1 MPTPPVAVVRPS
13 VRTLHGDVFVDKYA
27 WMSALDDSS
36 TREYLEEENAYAGEA
51 TSHLAS
57 LRDLLVE
64 EIRSRVQETD
74 LSVPVLDRGWWY
86 FSRTHEGRQYPAA
99 CRVAAVADAPRPDP
113 APGVPLAGEQVLLDG
128 DVEAAGC
135 DFFALGACEVSP
147 AGDVVAFSVDRAG
160 DERFD
165 VIVRRIEDGQVVDDC
180 LRGVGYGLVWSAD
193 STRLV
198 YTRVD
203 EAWRPHEVWLHRVG
217 DDPAHDRLL
226 LTEPD
231 ERFWL
236 SIGDSRD
243 GRWLLVS
250 AGSKNTTEWWLT
262 DLSGFAGIGAPDA
275 EPVVALVSVAGRVDG
290 VEYDVEPC
298 GDGVLITHNATSPD
312 FAVDWAPLDLDGTD
326 LDGPGIDGPGLD
338 GPDLDGTD
346 LDGTDRGGRQ
356 LAGSPDG
363 RRPWLTPVPGVRYLG
378 VEAFAGGWGSPEP
391 LRVGDEDLVTLSVTS
406 NPSWDAETIRLVHE
420 SFVSPRAIA
429 EYDVASGATEV
440 LKRQEVPGYDPGRYR
455 QRRDWAIADDGVAV
469 PISLIFR
476 ADLFPADG
484 PRGPGRGGP
493 PAILYGYG
501 AYETSL
507 DPWFSVC
514 RPSLLDRGVVFAVA
528 HVRGG
533 GEMGRSWYEQG
544 RLGDKATTFTD
555 TVACARHLRDRGW
568 CAPDRLALQGGSAGG
583 LTVGA
588 TLNLAPELF
597 VAAHADVPFVDA
609 LTTMLDESLP
619 LTVVERDEWGDPLH
633 DARAYGWMRGYSP
646 YENIRPATYPAILA
660 TTSLND
666 TRVRCTEPAKW
677 VAALRTTVTQ
687 DLGARPI
694 LLRTEMGA
702 GHGGRSGR
710 YDAWDQYAFE
720 AAFLLDRLRATQSTV
735 TA

>member
-27 WMSALDDSS
+27 WMSALDDSP
-36 TREYLEEENAYAGEA
+36 TREHLDRENAYSAEA
-51 TSHLAS
+51 TAHLAS
-57 LRDLLVE
+57 LRGLVVE
-64 EIRSRVQETD
+64 EIRSRVKETD

-86 FSRTHEGRQYPAA
+86 FSRTHEGRQYPAE
-99 CRVAAVADAPRPDP
+99 CRVPAVVDVARPDP
-113 APGVPLAGEQVLLDG
+113 APGVPLAGEQVLVDG

-147 AGDVVAFSVDRAG
+147 LEDVVAFSVDRTG

-165 VIVRRIEDGQVVDDC
+165 VVVRRVEDGLVVDDRLC
-180 LRGVGYGLVWSAD
+180 GVGYGLVWSAD

-203 EAWRPHEVWLHRVG
+203 EAWRPHEVWLHLVG

-236 SIGDSRD
+236 SIEDSRD

-250 AGSKNTTEWWLT
+250 AGSKNTTEWWVA
-262 DLSGFAGIGAPDA
+262 DLRGLAGIGAPDA
-275 EPVVALVSVAGRVDG
+275 GPGAALVSVAGRVDG

-298 GDGVLITHNATSPD
+298 GDSVLITHNATSPD
-312 FAVDWAPLDLDGTD
+312 FAVDWAPLDLG
-326 LDGPGIDGPGLD
+326 GP
-338 GPDLDGTD
+338 
-346 LDGTDRGGRQ
+346 Q
-356 LAGSPDG
+356 LAGSSER
-363 RRPWLTPVPGVRYLG
+363 RRPWLEPVQGVRYLG
-378 VEAFAGGWGSPEP
+378 VEAFAGHVLVAAREEGLARWALARPDPDGPGGWGTPEP
-391 LRVGDEDLVTLSVTS
+391 LRVGDEDLVTLSVAS
-406 NPSWDAETIRLVHE
+406 NPRWDADTVRLVHE
-420 SFVSPRAIA
+420 SFVSPRAVV
-429 EYDVASGATEV
+429 EYDVATGATEV
-440 LKRQEVPGYDPGRYR
+440 LKRQEVPGYDPDRYT

-469 PISLIFR
+469 PISLTFR
-476 ADLFPADG
+476 ADLFPSG
-484 PRGPGRGGP
+484 GPGGPGLGAP

-501 AYETSL
+501 AYEMSL

-544 RLGDKATTFTD
+544 RLGAKPTTFTD
-555 TVACARHLRDRGW
+555 VVACARHLRERGW

-633 DARAYGWMRGYSP
+633 DALAYGWMRGYSP
-646 YENIRPATYPAILA
+646 YENIRPTTYPAILA
-660 TTSLND
+660 TTSLHD
-666 TRVRCTEPAKW
+666 TRVRCAEPAKW
-677 VAALRTTVTQ
+677 VAALRSTVTQ

-694 LLRTEMGA
+694 LLRTEMAA

-710 YDAWDQYAFE
+710 YDAWEQYAFE
-720 AAFLLDRLRATQSTV
+720 AAFLLDRLRATDCPV
-735 TA
+735 GA